1 MTSPLDPHFRDFAC
15 VIAPHIAIMCCLA
28 FLALFICFLPISQ
41 AQSPITLLPV
51 QGTAFLHPTGIGY
64 HEPSGT
70 LLLSEYFSNGLPY
83 NFDRILFDGTH
94 VQFTNISGMQDE
106 IYFASVRSSYTYS
119 IAQGFQFG
127 DMFTGNGV
135 GGQVMRIRTDA
146 NGNNPVI
153 TNPWVVLPPP
163 PSGKA
168 LGYIRGGLCFDETGI
183 YNGDLIV
190 AVDGGQVYRVN
201 ASAHATFI
209 GDVSVVNPNVG
220 LLEGV
225 IVLPNDTTLFG
236 PYAGYVM
243 GGGKYLWTL
252 APGVTPK
259 QWMSATALSGGNN
272 NEFENFNIAIPYTN
286 FFGVDQAGGE
296 IVASL
301 WQDWQPYWNNVIMC
315 TEWPPNSGSS
325 GIFVVTYNSSISNF
339 TLTEIPLTSGSR
351 RPSDFEGAT
360 FAQAGVNDIPPA
372 VNVCFVGFWE
382 GQSYT
387 ALPYQLAPGPST
399 PAPFYGYNTTAP
411 LSPDPHTSTPNVP
424 RPQNG
429 SIVFYW
435 SLTYFNV
442 LFLTILVN
450 APNSGIAGSAQ
461 LELATV
467 NLQNTAIT
475 FIQLDDSPSLPPGLD
490 YPDTYYWDSS
500 QGTGLFQWKW
510 GPTTSDGVILGP
522 FPLYQSYSYIQQGYC
537 VKPRL
542 LSSNGI
548 STAMYLANF
557 VNNNTDYIL
566 LGPDPEIC
574 VYLCPQFCFLYGTCS
589 DCIKN
594 PQCIWCSSS
603 QSCMNVNSTTQTCP
617 VNETLTSC
625 PCSTYTAL
633 GCSSC
638 TALSGCEWCCENNM
652 GTCIQAGGQC
662 GGTTYNNQTCLNSTT
677 CAITCQNGGQCVC
690 GQCQCPSGFYG
701 ADCSETKDC
710 HGVINGTATLDV
722 CGVCGGN
729 GTECL
734 GCDGQPYGINFTDAC
749 GVCGGNGME
758 CYHPCNATNCTA
770 CLLNSE
776 LCSWCPVEQRCIYFR
791 GNETCLY
798 ANESKLGVQTCAS
811 PVLTPAAIAGLSAG
825 IIAAI
830 VIAVVVILAVAAG
843 VGGRMI
849 YVRHRKT
856 DAPQDI
862 VLNNPVYENKTT
874 QSENPLYVA
883 QVSNT

>member
-1 MTSPLDPHFRDFAC
+1 
-15 VIAPHIAIMCCLA
+15 MCYLV
-28 FLALFICFLPISQ
+28 FLALILCVPQISQ
-41 AQSPITLLPV
+41 AQPAITLLPV
-51 QGTAFLHPTGIGY
+51 QGTPFYRPTGVGY
-64 HEPSGT
+64 HEPSGS
-70 LLLSEYFSNGLPY
+70 LLFSENYPTGEPY

-94 VQFTNISGMQDE
+94 VQFSNVSGLQHE
-106 IYFASVRSSYTYS
+106 VYFASVRSSYTYS
-119 IAQGFQFG
+119 LAQGFQFG
-127 DMFTGNGV
+127 DMFTGNGIP
-135 GGQVMRIRTDA
+135 GQVMHIRTDA

-163 PSGKA
+163 PSGKS

-190 AVDGGQVYRVN
+190 AVETGQVYRVN
-201 ASAHATFI
+201 ANAQATFV
-209 GDVSVVNPNVG
+209 GDVSDVNPNVG

-225 IVLPNDTTLFG
+225 IVLPNDTSLFG
-236 PYAGYVM
+236 PYAGYIM
-243 GGGKYLWTL
+243 SGGEYLWTL

-259 QWMSATALSGGNN
+259 QWMAAAALTGGNY
-272 NEFENFNIAIPYTN
+272 NEFENFNMATPYTN
-286 FFGVDQAGGE
+286 FFGVDQSGGE
-296 IVASL
+296 IVAAL
-301 WQDWQPYWNNVIMC
+301 WQDWQPYWNNLIMC
-315 TEWPPNSGSS
+315 TEWPPNSQSS
-325 GIFVVTYNSSISNF
+325 GIFVVTYNPSISNF

-360 FAQAGVNDIPPA
+360 FAQAGVNNVPPA

-387 ALPYQLAPGPST
+387 ATPYQLVPGIST
-399 PAPFYGYNTTAP
+399 PAPFYGYNTTAL

-424 RPQNG
+424 RPQNN

-475 FIQLDDSPSLPPGLD
+475 LIQLDDSPTLPPGLD

-510 GPTTSDGVILGP
+510 GTTTSDGVILGP
-522 FPLYQSYSYIQQGYC
+522 FPLYQGSNIQPGYC

-542 LSSNGI
+542 LSNTGI
-548 STAMYLANF
+548 STTMYLANF
-557 VNNNTDYIL
+557 VNNNTVYTPM
-566 LGPDPEIC
+566 GSDPEIC
-574 VYLCPQFCFLYGTCS
+574 VYLCPQFCFLYGTCT
-589 DCIKN
+589 DCTKN
-594 PQCIWCSSS
+594 PQCIWCLSS

-638 TALSGCEWCCENNM
+638 TAVPGCEWCCENNM

-662 GGTTYNNQTCLNSTT
+662 GGNTFNNQTCLNSAS
-677 CAITCQNGGQCVC
+677 CAVACQNGGQCVC
-690 GQCQCPSGFYG
+690 GQCQCPNGFYG

-722 CGVCGGN
+722 CGICGGN

-758 CYHPCNATNCTA
+758 CFHPCNTTNCTA
-770 CLLNSE
+770 CLLYNE
-776 LCSWCPVEQRCIYFR
+776 MCAWCPVEQKCIHFV

-798 ANESKLGVQTCAS
+798 ANESKLGVHTCVS
-811 PVLTPAAIAGLSAG
+811 PVLPPAAIVGLSAG
-825 IIAAI
+825 VIAAI
-830 VIAVVVILAVAAG
+830 VIAVVVVLAVAAG

-849 YVRHRKT
+849 YVRYHKV
-856 DAPQDI
+856 DSPQD
-862 VLNNPVYENKTT
+862 VVQNNPVYETQTFEAQNPIYKTDLP
-874 QSENPLYVA
+874 NP
-883 QVSNT
+883 